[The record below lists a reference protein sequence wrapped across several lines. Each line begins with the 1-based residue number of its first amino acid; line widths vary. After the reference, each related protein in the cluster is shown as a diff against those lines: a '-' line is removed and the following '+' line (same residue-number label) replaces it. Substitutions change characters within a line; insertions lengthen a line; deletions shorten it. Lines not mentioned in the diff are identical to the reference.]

1 MWKASPTKE
10 EPTVIQ
16 LLVQLPDAGT
26 LTELIDDSP
35 LREVASRPGCF
46 LYVIEDG
53 QVSTVP
59 PLSLIHI

>member
-1 MWKASPTKE
+1 
-10 EPTVIQ
+10 VIQ

-26 LTELIDDSP
+26 LTELLDDSP

-53 QVSTVP
+53 QVSAVP
-59 PLSLIHI
+59 PSGGDGR